1 MLHPQSPTTQPPSA
15 QASATGSLEAAH
27 DAAWSRFNAAEA
39 EVKAKPG
46 NRPAMVEYC
55 EAAKQ
60 LQHVRNQY
68 FVNSLGGMS

>member
-1 MLHPQSPTTQPPSA
+1 MTAATQQYPSA
-15 QASATGSLEAAH
+15 TVSLEAAH

-60 LQHVRNQY
+60 LEDVRNQY
-68 FVNSLGGMS
+68 FVNGLRGM

>member
-1 MLHPQSPTTQPPSA
+1 MLHPQSPTQPPSA

-60 LQHVRNQY
+60 LQYVRNQY

>member
-1 MLHPQSPTTQPPSA
+1 MLQQSPTPQPSA
-15 QASATGSLEAAH
+15 QASAPVSLEAAH

-60 LQHVRNQY
+60 LQYVRNQY